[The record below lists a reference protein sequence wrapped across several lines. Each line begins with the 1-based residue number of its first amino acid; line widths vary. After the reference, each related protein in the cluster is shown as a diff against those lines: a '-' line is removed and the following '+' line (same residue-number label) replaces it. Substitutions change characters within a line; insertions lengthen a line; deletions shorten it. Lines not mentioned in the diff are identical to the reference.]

1 MNFLPLSGAGGS
13 LGKPP
18 QGLWGGGKDW
28 LHPSAMPQACPS
40 TGRTQQSPRH
50 RCGTGKG
57 DNVVIES
64 PAVPGRLPGSAS
76 APRRGMSGQC
86 RLGIAERGITA
97 SGQAGDCAK
106 RWLGGRGGG
115 GGAGLLI
122 GACGDLLD
130 PCKWGHSSVGVLCP
144 PPSHLASFVMRAL
157 RSPELPRRQDL
168 TSEPFRAPA
177 SVSAPQAEK
186 PSSPPG

>member
-1 MNFLPLSGAGGS
+1 MWS
-13 LGKPP
+13 LRAR
-18 QGLWGGGKDW
+18 
-28 LHPSAMPQACPS
+28 PS
-40 TGRTQQSPRH
+40 R
-50 RCGTGKG
+50 G
-57 DNVVIES
+57 DC
-64 PAVPGRLPGSAS
+64 PAVPLPPGAGCLVSAAWELLNVGLRLLD
-76 APRRGMSGQC
+76 RQ
-86 RLGIAERGITA
+86 GIVPSDGWEG
-97 SGQAGDCAK
+97 
-106 RWLGGRGGG
+106 GGG